1 MQNYLMSV
9 TEREVRKGCINVN
22 NVKDHVIVYTRII
35 NNINLQ
41 NTKKAGAYVDLG
53 KKEIDYSLQ
62 IKFIKSNFFA
72 T

>member
-1 MQNYLMSV
+1 MSV

-41 NTKKAGAYVDLG
+41 YTKKAGAYVDLG
-53 KKEIDYSLQ
+53 K
-62 IKFIKSNFFA
+62 N
-72 T
+72 